1 MGWLFLLLL
10 WKGKWNLEVFR
21 HTGLWSLLILGREGG
36 GSSLLYRAG
45 AGTQSKLCVR
55 HTQILLSV
63 LLREGVVDALS
74 QPLAK
79 DLEMKPVPLNL
90 YSNKEQRSSAGSRV
104 LG

>member
-1 MGWLFLLLL
+1 MCPAHTDFTQCA
-10 WKGKWNLEVFR
+10 LER
-21 HTGLWSLLILGREGG
+21 G
-36 GSSLLYRAG
+36 
-45 AGTQSKLCVR
+45 
-55 HTQILLSV
+55 
-63 LLREGVVDALS
+63 GVVDALS